1 MPNNKY
7 NQLKRQYSLD
17 GGLTWH
23 DLLPMVYKV
32 GNVIETN
39 SNCTGSDGC
48 RWVVLPITEAYD
60 CDSNYNMYQIEAEEC
75 LNEFG
80 IFVRSG
86 NIRRYRLIEDY
97 SIACGYSGPIC
108 TPTSITSYSY
118 DIVYNGGEVEWNE
131 VATPVV
137 YKITTI
143 TDIDK
148 GCNETSSSNREEI
161 TDYTISYSPSGN
173 NTTGEDR
180 LVTATVKY
188 EGENIGSFDYT
199 QKTKVINADLEFTFS
214 SDSVN
219 YMLNGEYYTANTSP
233 YANTLS
239 NLGIDYLTNCYG
251 AFMESSITELIKF
264 PDVDQVDVMD
274 SMFESC
280 TELTSLDLSNWKT
293 DSLISMNN
301 MFFNC
306 TALTSL
312 NISSFN
318 TSNVT
323 EMGGLFSDCHSLTS
337 IDVSN
342 FDTSNNTIFDAM
354 FSYCESL
361 TSLNLS
367 NFNTSN
373 AASFGGM
380 FEGCT
385 SLQSLD
391 LSMFDTSN
399 VESYG
404 LMFEGCTSL
413 QSLDL
418 SNWKYKKDDVFDSVT
433 YNMFKN
439 CSSLNS
445 IVLNNV
451 DCDTYNFIKDE
462 VEAAG
467 LTSQVTITT
476 TAENCPTTKP
486 TDTAEV
492 DVYLY
497 NSSTLNETYF
507 TECVPVGNNHF
518 YALHWLHKLND
529 HILASRSYLLNT
541 NTNEITLHGYED
553 DYASYAHYSYGSNG
567 LSIDLNGNTYFIY
580 HPDALYSDGRIYVF
594 DNNTDSFKHLITIP
608 NVDYSTGVDEYVLI
622 NGLTCFRINELEG
635 VAIDK
640 DFNLYPINVKK
651 IPDETYDRDFYYFP
665 DTVRVY
671 NGVEYIPKIIYGD
684 LEYFA
689 AKIENGN
696 YMWINSYWY
705 KGENINDLYPGL
717 FTKLVGAPLFNGKY
731 WFLISKETLLVY
743 DGDEIIISHIE
754 YNGSIQS
761 IENYSIYDIAFFNE
775 HTISISIYWADS
787 RCLLLYDITTKK
799 TILLENVSIK
809 DYYGIANAEYE
820 RYYFYSETHECFFN
834 KNTIITKDGKT
845 QSNNVNLDAVLP
857 YDYFT
862 TVNGDIIFFN
872 MDRDDYSE
880 CLYGY
885 SSSKNVVDYFDN
897 NYNINKMDITFTGE
911 TLTYKLNGNVYT
923 ATSSPYVV
931 TPTDIN
937 FTSDLTS
944 CASTFGWDYGSNLTT
959 LNYFFDTS
967 KVTSMSEMFTDC
979 PNLTYINTKS
989 FTTDNVTTM
998 SRMFAKCSGITELD
1012 LSSWNT
1018 SKVTNIK
1025 EMFSGCTSLE
1035 TLDISGW
1042 SLTKT
1047 KDISSVFYG
1056 LTSLK
1061 TLNVSN
1067 VDTSTIT
1074 SMSNLFENCSSLT
1087 ELDLSSW
1094 DTSNVNYFTYAFRG
1108 CSSLETLKLPESIN
1122 IGTGQY
1128 LFKDCSS
1135 LTSITTSSLKTYSVT
1150 NMEQM
1155 FANCRSLTELDLSS
1169 WTVRNLSSYGLRGM
1183 FSGCT
1188 SLQTLNISG
1197 WDISNTSDR
1206 WGMFSGCTSL
1216 QNVEMNNIKANDL
1229 SDLFKDM
1236 PEIQTV
1242 NCQNANV
1249 SAMTDA
1255 SYMFANCSGVTE
1267 IDLSG
1272 WNIKNLKNIK
1282 SMFENCTNLT
1292 TINLSGWNWNTSY
1305 PMYDNLFKNCN
1316 SLTTIYASN
1325 IDFDM
1330 EDILG
1335 YALNNAGLTEQV
1347 TIVK

>member
-97 SIACGYSGPIC
+97 SLACGYSGPIC

-118 DIVYNGGEVEWNE
+118 DIVYNGGAVEWNE

-143 TDIDK
+143 SDIDK

-161 TDYTISYSPSGN
+161 TDYTITYSPSGN

-180 LVTATVKY
+180 LVTAIVKY
-188 EGENIGSFDYT
+188 KGENIGSFDYT

-233 YANTLS
+233 YSNTLS

-251 AFMESSITELIKF
+251 TFMESSITELIKF

-361 TSLNLS
+361 TSLDLS

-373 AASFGGM
+373 ATSFGGM

-418 SNWKYKKDDVFDSVT
+418 SNWKYKKDDIFDSVT

-507 TECVPVGNNHF
+507 TECVAVGNNHA

-529 HILASRSYLLNT
+529 HIMASRSYLLNT
-541 NTNEITLHGYED
+541 NTNEITLHGYEAD
-553 DYASYAHYSYGSNG
+553 HVFYTPNSYGSNG
-567 LSIDLNGNTYFIY
+567 LPIDLNGNTYFIY
-580 HPDALYSDGRIYVF
+580 HPDALYNDGKIYVF
-594 DNNTDSFKHLITIP
+594 DNNTDSFKYLITIP
-608 NVDYSTGVDEYVLI
+608 SISDSSGVDEYVLI
-622 NGLTCFRINELEG
+622 NGLTCFRINESEG

-651 IPDETYDRDFYYFP
+651 ILDEEYDRYFYYFP
-665 DTVRVY
+665 DTVRVH
-671 NGVEYIPKIIYGD
+671 NGVEYIPKIVYGD
-684 LEYFA
+684 LEHYTV
-689 AKIENGN
+689 KIENGKHI
-696 YMWINSYWY
+696 YESSFWY
-705 KGENINDLYPGL
+705 KGENINDLYPGVL
-717 FTKLVGAPLFNGKY
+717 PKNIGVYLLNGKY
-731 WFLISKETLLVY
+731 WLLFSNETLLVY
-743 DGDEIIISHIE
+743 DGDEITISHIE
-754 YNGSIQS
+754 NNENIRSIN
-761 IENYSIYDIAFFNE
+761 NYSIYDVAFFND
-775 HTISISIYWADS
+775 HTISITIDGISEIYNYGII
-787 RCLLLYDITTKK
+787 LYDITTKK
-799 TILLENVSIK
+799 STFLENVILREGYGSVHCE
-809 DYYGIANAEYE
+809 YY
-820 RYYFYSETHECFFN
+820 RYYFYSEKHECFFS
-834 KNTIITKDGKT
+834 KETIITKDGKR
-845 QSNNVNLDAVLP
+845 QSNNINLDAVLP

-862 TVNGDIIFFN
+862 TINGDIIFFN
-872 MDRDDYSE
+872 VDSNGSE

-897 NYNINKMDITFTGE
+897 NYDNNYETNKMDIEFTGE

-944 CASTFGWDYGSNLTT
+944 CESTFGWNYGSNLTT

-967 KVTSMSEMFTDC
+967 KVTSMMEMFTEC

-998 SRMFAKCSGITELD
+998 YRMFAKCSAITELD

-1047 KDISSVFYG
+1047 KDISGVFYG

-1074 SMSNLFENCSSLT
+1074 SMYNLFENCSNLK
-1087 ELDLSSW
+1087 ELDLSTW
-1094 DTSNVNYFTYAFRG
+1094 DTSNVKYVTYAFRG
-1108 CSSLETLKLPESIN
+1108 CSSLETLKLPESLN
-1122 IGTGQY
+1122 IDTGQY

-1135 LTSITTSSLKTYSVT
+1135 LTSITTSSIKTYSVT

-1155 FANCRSLTELDLSS
+1155 FANCSAITELDLSS
-1169 WTVRNLSSYGLRGM
+1169 WNIRNLSSYGVRGM

-1197 WDISNTSDR
+1197 WDISNATDR
-1206 WGMFSGCTSL
+1206 WDMFSGC
-1216 QNVEMNNIKANDL
+1216 E
-1229 SDLFKDM
+1229 
-1236 PEIQTV
+1236 
-1242 NCQNANV
+1242 
-1249 SAMTDA
+1249 
-1255 SYMFANCSGVTE
+1255 
-1267 IDLSG
+1267 
-1272 WNIKNLKNIK
+1272 
-1282 SMFENCTNLT
+1282 NLT
-1292 TINLSGWNWNTSY
+1292 TIYCYG
-1305 PMYDNLFKNCN
+1305 CN
-1316 SLTTIYASN
+1316 SSTISKLDSSKPSN
-1325 IDFDM
+1325 CT
-1330 EDILG
+1330 LV
-1335 YALNNAGLTEQV
+1335 Y
-1347 TIVK
+1347 